1 MKWGEALGSEHI
13 LVTGGAGYIGSH
25 TTRMLLD
32 QGYQV
37 TVVDN
42 LSTGYAWS
50 VGDAELIQCD
60 LRQPVELAGA
70 LRKKRFTGIIHF
82 AGLSQVGE
90 SITQPLSYFDNNVTG
105 SLNLIGYAAQ
115 AGIDQFVFSSS
126 AAVYGNPRAAVIDE
140 THAIAPIN
148 PYGKSKAMVET
159 MLAESARA
167 NGLRTMAL
175 RYFNAAGAMP
185 TCGLGEAHD
194 PETHLIPNV
203 LKSLLAAADPIPGDA
218 YVKVFGND
226 YETPDGTCIRDYVHV
241 TDLAQAHVSAL
252 RYVKDTAGAQ
262 AVNLGTGR
270 GNSVLEIIDTC
281 QQVTGKEIPHIIE
294 PRRQG
299 DPAVLVA
306 DNELAAKLLDWQP
319 RLTLADIVSDA
330 WQWHQMSS

>member
-1 MKWGEALGSEHI
+1 MKWEEALGSEHI

-25 TTRMLLD
+25 TTQMLLD

-42 LSTGYAWS
+42 LSTGHDWS

-60 LRQPVELAGA
+60 LREPVELARA

-126 AAVYGNPRAAVIDE
+126 AAVYGNPRTAVIDE
-140 THAIAPIN
+140 THPIAPIN

-159 MLAESARA
+159 MLAESARG
-167 NGLRTMAL
+167 NGLRAMAL

-185 TCGLGEAHD
+185 VCGLGEAHD

-203 LKSLLAAADPIPGDA
+203 LKSLLAAADANPGDA
-218 YVKVFGND
+218 AVKIFGDD
-226 YETPDGTCIRDYVHV
+226 YDTPDGTCIRDYVHV
-241 TDLAQAHVSAL
+241 SDLAQAHVSAL
-252 RYVKDTAGAQ
+252 RYLKGAAGAQ

-270 GNSVLEIIDTC
+270 GYSVLEIIETC
-281 QQVTGKEIPHIIE
+281 QQVTGKEIQRVIE
-294 PRRQG
+294 SRRPG

-306 DNELAAKLLDWQP
+306 DNKLAGELLDWLPQ
-319 RLTLADIVSDA
+319 RALTDIVSHA

>member
-1 MKWGEALGSEHI
+1 MKWEEALGSEHI

-25 TTRMLLD
+25 TTQLLLD

-42 LSTGYAWS
+42 LSTGHAGS
-50 VGDAELIQCD
+50 VGDAELIRCD
-60 LRQPVELAGA
+60 LRESVELARV
-70 LRKKRFTGIIHF
+70 LRKKCFTGIIHF

-90 SITQPLSYFDNNVTG
+90 SIDQPLSYFDNNVTG
-105 SLNLIGYAAQ
+105 SLNLIDYAAQ
-115 AGIDQFVFSSS
+115 AGIDRFVFSSS
-126 AAVYGNPRAAVIDE
+126 AAVYGIPRTALIDE
-140 THAIAPIN
+140 THPIAPIN

-159 MLAESARA
+159 MLTESTRA
-167 NGLRTMAL
+167 NGLRAIAL

-185 TCGLGEAHD
+185 ACGLGEAHD
-194 PETHLIPNV
+194 PETHLIPSV
-203 LKSLLAAADPIPGDA
+203 LKSLLTGADASPGDV
-218 YVKVFGND
+218 YLKVFGDD

-241 TDLAQAHVSAL
+241 TDLAEAHVSAL
-252 RYVKDTAGAQ
+252 CYVKDTAGAR

-294 PRRQG
+294 PRRAG

-306 DNELAAKLLDWQP
+306 DNKLAAKLLNWQP